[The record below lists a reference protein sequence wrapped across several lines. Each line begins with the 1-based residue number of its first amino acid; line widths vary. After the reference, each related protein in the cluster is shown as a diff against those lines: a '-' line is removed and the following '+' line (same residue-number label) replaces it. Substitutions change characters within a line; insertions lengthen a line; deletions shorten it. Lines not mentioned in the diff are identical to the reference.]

1 MLLSD
6 ATRQLLP
13 ATEPVR
19 DLGEHRLKDLSAPQR
34 LHQLGDEQ
42 FPRLRTLHHTNL
54 PVQPTVL
61 VGREREL
68 AEAGDLLRSCRLLT
82 LTGPGGSGKTRLALQ
97 LAAEAVDEFSDG
109 VFWVSLQALRD
120 PALVERAIA
129 ASVGA
134 DRDLTEDVGNKEL
147 LVLLDNSEQVVEAA
161 PVVSGLLANTPNMKV
176 VVTSREPLRIDSERR
191 FPVEPLPA
199 DDAVALFTER
209 ARAVAPGL
217 EPVAAVA
224 EICARLDG
232 LPLALELAAA
242 GSRCSSRPTPRPP
255 RPEAAA
261 SRVAIA

>member
-1 MLLSD
+1 MTELPSGTVTLLFTDIEGSTGLLHELGDRYAGVLAAHRAALRDAAAQNRGIEVDTQGDSFLFAFARATDAVAAARGAQSALGAGPVRVRMGTHTGEPLVTGEGYVGVDVHRAARIMAAGHGGQVLLSD
-6 ATRQLLP
+6 ATRQLVP

-42 FPRLRTLHHTNL
+42 FPRLRALHRTNL

-97 LAAEAVDEFSDG
+97 LAAEAVEEFCDG

-134 DRDLTEDVGNKEL
+134 DR
-147 LVLLDNSEQVVEAA
+147 
-161 PVVSGLLANTPNMKV
+161 
-176 VVTSREPLRIDSERR
+176 I
-191 FPVEPLPA
+191 
-199 DDAVALFTER
+199 
-209 ARAVAPGL
+209 
-217 EPVAAVA
+217 
-224 EICARLDG
+224 
-232 LPLALELAAA
+232 
-242 GSRCSSRPTPRPP
+242 
-255 RPEAAA
+255 
-261 SRVAIA
+261 